1 MKAILSIENLASTL
15 VTTWWT
21 PVFMLAFFA
30 ILAYALWPK
39 NKQAFDEAARV
50 PLRDVWYDGVDSNC
64 DGADDFDQ
72 DGDGYTNLEKYLN
85 SLVGE
90 YSLAGK
96 K

>member
-50 PLRDVWYDGVDSNC
+50 PLRED
-64 DGADDFDQ
+64 
-72 DGDGYTNLEKYLN
+72 
-85 SLVGE
+85 
-90 YSLAGK
+90 
-96 K
+96 